1 MNWLR
6 RKRPLRSTN
15 DLIRGRMRWLCLGM
29 LVVAVALGV
38 RLYFVQVD
46 NHERMYGLACQ
57 KYITT
62 RVSSGRRG
70 EIFDV
75 SGNLLVGN
83 APCINLVADPSLMS
97 DRMRREVACVLA
109 PLLDRAESY
118 LYDRLAP
125 TRVVRD
131 EKGDPVLNEDG
142 SPRTRPMR
150 HVILVRS
157 LSPEMGAELEKV
169 ARSHRFK
176 GLFFR
181 EDYVRYYPKKR
192 MLANVLGLTN
202 RMPDDSLKGI
212 SGIERFFQD
221 RLAPK
226 IGRERYERDR
236 LGRPLVHGSYEGSA
250 GEDGLNICLTIDE
263 PIQSILEEE
272 LDVAYEKWRPKAI
285 YAVMADPA
293 TGNIMAIAQRPT
305 FDPNDRRSIAPEAW
319 RLRFL
324 EDGLEPG
331 SIMKPF
337 TVAWAIDKGV
347 IRPETRFDCE
357 HGVWYYLGKP
367 LRDTHE
373 YDSMSVSDIIQTSS
387 NIGTAK
393 IALEFGADNVY
404 DGLKHFGFGEYC
416 GLPLKPETR
425 GILPPVK
432 RWDGLSV
439 TRFPIGYGVL
449 VSPVQMV
456 RAYCALANGG
466 RLPKLRIVDRTVD
479 PETGEIRKEP
489 QAESVMLFR
498 RPETAGEVVAMMKRV
513 TQKGGTAR
521 QAAIPGF
528 EVAGKTGTSRKY
540 VKGRGYST
548 KYFASFVG
556 FVPAD
561 KPAFVL
567 LVTTD
572 EPHGASY
579 GGVVS
584 GPVFRAIGER
594 VLKHL
599 RIEPD
604 PARQA
609 GEKK

>member
-1 MNWLR
+1 
-6 RKRPLRSTN
+6 
-15 DLIRGRMRWLCLGM
+15 MRVLCG
-29 LVVAVALGV
+29 ALALAAAALAV
-38 RLYFVQVD
+38 RLYFVQVAS
-46 NHERMYGLACQ
+46 HERMYELACR
-57 KYITT
+57 KYITV
-62 RVSSGRRG
+62 RISSGRRG

-83 APCINLVADPSLMS
+83 APCINLVADPSLIAN
-97 DRMRREVACVLA
+97 DEMRREIADVLA
-109 PLLDRAESY
+109 PEIDRPAAY

-125 TRVVRD
+125 ERLVRD
-131 EKGDPVLNEDG
+131 EHGDPVRAEDG
-142 SPRTRPMR
+142 SFKTRPMR
-150 HVILVRS
+150 NVVLARGLTPELGEK
-157 LSPEMGAELEKV
+157 LSQI
-169 ARSHRFK
+169 ARERRFR

-181 EDYVRYYPKKR
+181 EDYLRYYPKKR

-202 RMPDDSLKGI
+202 LAPDESLKGV
-212 SGIERFFQD
+212 SGIERFYQD
-221 RLAPK
+221 KLAPK
-226 IGRERYERDR
+226 VGRERYERDR
-236 LGRPLVHGSYEGSA
+236 LGRPLVHGAYEGHA
-250 GEDGLNICLTIDE
+250 GEDGLNLCLTIDE
-263 PIQSILEEE
+263 PIQAILEEE
-272 LDVAYEKWRPKAI
+272 LDAAYEKWTPKAI
-285 YAVMADPA
+285 YAVMADPK
-293 TGNIMAIAQRPT
+293 TGNILAIGQRPT

-337 TVAWAIDKGV
+337 TIAWAIDKGV
-347 IRPETRFDCE
+347 ITPETRFDCE
-357 HGVWYYLGKP
+357 HGLWYYLGKP
-367 LRDTHE
+367 LRDTHQ

-393 IALEFGADNVY
+393 IALEFGAANVY
-404 DGLKHFGFGEYC
+404 DALKHFGFGEYC

-425 GILPPVK
+425 GILPPLK

-466 RLPKLRIVDRTVD
+466 RLPKLRIVDRTVQ
-479 PETGEIRKEP
+479 PTTGEIVYEP
-489 QAESVMLFR
+489 QSEPVMLFR
-498 RPETAGEVVAMMKRV
+498 RPQTAHEVVQMMKRV
-513 TQKGGTAR
+513 TKQGGTAK

-540 VKGRGYST
+540 VKGSGYST

-561 KPAFVL
+561 DPAFVL

-579 GGVVS
+579 GGTVS

-599 RIEPD
+599 RIDPD
-604 PARQA
+604 PALLPAKEARR
-609 GEKK
+609 